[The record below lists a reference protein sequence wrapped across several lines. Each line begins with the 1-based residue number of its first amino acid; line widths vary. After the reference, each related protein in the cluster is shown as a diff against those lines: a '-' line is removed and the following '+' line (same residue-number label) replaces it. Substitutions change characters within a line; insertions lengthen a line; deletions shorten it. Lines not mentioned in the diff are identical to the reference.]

1 MARSP
6 LATRSRHFPPLLC
19 RYSACLITQ
28 PPRSAVL
35 KNHIK
40 NSTATTT
47 QVVRRR
53 TLTIA
58 LVTDDSDLR
67 QACARVLRHQDHIV
81 FEGSHAGHAML
92 ACLKDQPIDLLISEL
107 SMADVSGPALARRML
122 RHSPGLRA
130 IYLAK
135 VGTTFESEN
144 VLVRPFTRDDLLR
157 RLAPIC

>member
-1 MARSP
+1 MLRNQIQS
-6 LATRSRHFPPLLC
+6 
-19 RYSACLITQ
+19 
-28 PPRSAVL
+28 
-35 KNHIK
+35 
-40 NSTATTT
+40 STATTT

-53 TLTIA
+53 SLTIA
-58 LVTDDSDLR
+58 LVTDDGNLR
-67 QACARVLRHQDHIV
+67 QACARVLRHHDHIV

-122 RHSPGLRA
+122 RHSPSLRA

-135 VGTTFESEN
+135 AGTTYESEN

-157 RLAPIC
+157 RLAAIY

>member
-1 MARSP
+1 M
-6 LATRSRHFPPLLC
+6 
-19 RYSACLITQ
+19 
-28 PPRSAVL
+28 L
-35 KNHIK
+35 KNQTQ

-47 QVVRRR
+47 QVIRRR

-58 LVTDDSDLR
+58 LVTDDRDLR
-67 QACARVLRHQDHIV
+67 QACARVLRYQEHIV

-122 RHSPGLRA
+122 RHSPRLRA
-130 IYLAK
+130 IYLAQA
-135 VGTTFESEN
+135 GTTYESAN

-157 RLAPIC
+157 RLAAVC